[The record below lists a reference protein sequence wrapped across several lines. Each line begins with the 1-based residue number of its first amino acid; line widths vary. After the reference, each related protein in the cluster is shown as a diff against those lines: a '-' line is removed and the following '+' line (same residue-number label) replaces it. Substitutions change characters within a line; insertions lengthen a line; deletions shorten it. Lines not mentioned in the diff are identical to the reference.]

1 MKQIQDAQRA
11 VETARA
17 QLQAGVRQAREDG
30 HTWAEIGEVMGMSRQ
45 AAFKRFGEA
54 TNPVTGDSVGKRSAK
69 QMQELTEHVFGLIAA
84 GEQDKLQELMH
95 PQTREELPSS
105 LIAETWAGVLAE
117 VGSLE
122 TMQDTRAEMPDG
134 EVLDPADESM
144 GVRIGQTTLRC
155 EAGEYLGRVAADKQL
170 RIVGLLIV
178 RPDYG
183 PLPF

>member
-1 MKQIQDAQRA
+1 MEQIIEAQRA
-11 VETARA
+11 IESARTKLQASVAQARA
-17 QLQAGVRQAREDG
+17 EGR
-30 HTWAEIGEVMGMSRQ
+30 TWAEIGEVMGMSRQ

-54 TNPVTGDSVGKRSAK
+54 TNPTTGDPVVKRSAK
-69 QMQELTEHVFGLIAA
+69 QMHELTEHVFTLIAA

-95 PQTREELPSS
+95 PQTKEELPAS

-122 TMQDTRAEMPDG
+122 SMQGTRAEMPDG
-134 EVLDPADESM
+134 EVLDPQDESM
-144 GVRIGQTTLRC
+144 GVLIGQTTLRC
-155 EAGEYLGRVAADKQL
+155 EAGEYLGRVAADEQL
-170 RIVGLLIV
+170 RVVGLLIV